1 MLRSL
6 RSRLAA
12 AIALVGL
19 LALGGAALQLA
30 AWPPVFWNLAL
41 AIVLAANVIA
51 WWLCRDLRRLS
62 RRVAAAAEGEAM
74 PHLRTV
80 GAREVAELARG
91 MNALSRALVERSEA
105 ATGLDARFHAIADT
119 THGVEAWFGP
129 HGHLLWVSQSV
140 ERLTG
145 YSPQFCLQ
153 SANLLELLVYEKDRR
168 YFMDTALNAIS
179 GSSGENFELRLRRC
193 DGKVIW
199 VALHW
204 QPVYGRNGDY
214 LGLRT
219 SVDEIQARKEAELK
233 LIDTVAAL
241 RREQGLK
248 DYYLSRAED
257 DRRRLQALLDV
268 MKVGVLF
275 FDRDHRVLHANKA
288 LLQMW
293 ALPESESLVGVRD
306 VVMVQRTAS
315 LRIDSAAYEAHVASV
330 LQHREHSE
338 PYEIRLIDGR
348 IIEEVSALVPAS
360 TPGKFLGRVW
370 IYEDI
375 TARHRVAEQLMRMA
389 ERDPLTNL
397 YNRRRFHDE
406 MERMIAEAARRNVQL
421 GLLVI
426 DLDGF
431 KPIND
436 TYGHQ
441 AGDAVLITLAQEVGA
456 IVRRNEMFFRM
467 GGDEF
472 AVLAS
477 DSSEERM
484 LGLAKRVAE
493 KISGLRMEFEG
504 DKVGV
509 TASLGIALY
518 PGHACDG
525 EALMSHADE
534 AMYRAKQSGKNSWA
548 VYGSPPQPGEH
559 GLLH

>member
-1 MLRSL
+1 VNTLRA
-6 RSRLAA
+6 R
-12 AIALVGL
+12 IAL
-19 LALGGAALQLA
+19 A
-30 AWPPVFWNLAL
+30 
-41 AIVLAANVIA
+41 
-51 WWLCRDLRRLS
+51 
-62 RRVAAAAEGEAM
+62 VAAAALAM
-74 PHLRTV
+74 LAGAALLAALAAPGWWLAVLAVLALPLAWAVGTALSRDLERLRQDIGAANRSDPLPHLRTAGPREAADV
-80 GAREVAELARG
+80 ARAC
-91 MNALSRALVERSEA
+91 NALSRAFAEQREA
-105 ATGLDARFHAIADT
+105 AAALDVRFHAIADS

-129 HGHLLWVSQSV
+129 HGHLLWVSPSV

-145 YSPQFCLQ
+145 YTPQFCLQ
-153 SANLLELLVYEKDRR
+153 AGNLLELLVYEKDRR
-168 YFMDTALNAIS
+168 YFMDTALNAIP
-179 GSSGENFELRLRRC
+179 GGTGENFELRIRRC

-204 QPVYGRNGDY
+204 QPVPGQGGEY
-214 LGLRT
+214 LGLRV

-268 MKVGVLF
+268 MKIGVLF

-288 LLQMW
+288 LLAMW
-293 ALPESESLVGVRD
+293 GFPDHESVVGVRD
-306 VVMVQRTAS
+306 VVMVQRTAP
-315 LRIDSAAYEAHVASV
+315 LRIDSAAYEAHVASI
-330 LQHREHSE
+330 LQYRENSE

-348 IIEEVSALVPAS
+348 IIEEVSALVPS
-360 TPGKFLGRVW
+360 GTPGKFLGRVW

-375 TARHRVAEQLMRMA
+375 TARHRAAEQLLRMA

-406 MERMIAEAARRNVQL
+406 LERTIAEAARRNEQL
-421 GLLVI
+421 GLLII

-456 IVRRNEMFFRM
+456 IVRRNEMFFRV

-484 LGLAKRVAE
+484 RGLARRVAE
-493 KISGLRMEFEG
+493 KISSLQFHFG
-504 DKVGV
+504 DAQVGV

-518 PGHACDG
+518 PGHATDG
-525 EALMSHADE
+525 EALMSHADQ
-534 AMYRAKQSGKNSWA
+534 AMYCAKQSGKNGWA
-548 VYGSPPQPGEH
+548 VYGSAA
-559 GLLH
+559 